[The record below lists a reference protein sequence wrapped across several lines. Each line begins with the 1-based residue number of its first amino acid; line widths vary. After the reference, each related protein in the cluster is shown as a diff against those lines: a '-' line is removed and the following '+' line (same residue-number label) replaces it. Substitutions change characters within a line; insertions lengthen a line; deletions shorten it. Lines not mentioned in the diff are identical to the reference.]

1 MEPGLEFKHSVTTT
15 ITAEKQTVVNETQ
28 LLDGDDVV
36 LSTNQ
41 TVSIPVGKTYHIEA
55 QGDINGNTI
64 KRVLNVA
71 NNLLGTNAFSYEDT
85 NEATDTDTVK
95 FTAQYNAETFTF
107 SGTAPVNSEV
117 RIVFEDGTNAKVEP
131 LSTGAWSH
139 TITEDELEYG
149 TNQIVLINGT
159 KDTDLITIAI
169 ERERPPEPFNDEF
182 TYVTAASGQ
191 SISGTVADSRA
202 TVNIDVDGKD
212 YSTLPGEDLTW
223 TVNLDPALAH
233 NSAVSITVSYE
244 GTTSA
249 AKKFTHY
256 KNSAQLD
263 QTAGQTVT
271 GTAEPFAPIKVTTTK
286 YGEQNVSADAAGLW
300 DVDFSAGL
308 PANEAVKI
316 EINGVAL
323 PDITYTGPADIE
335 YTFTAIVMNAT
346 TVQGQGTPGETVTVT
361 PSNGGDPSSVLV
373 DQTAQWEV
381 TLSIPLNNLDTVQ
394 VSTSEQQIT
403 ASYVFFEADIVTK
416 TQLEGIAIAGTTVSV
431 GESNTLV
438 GDNNRWT
445 LILPAALTPNQVITL
460 TNGQE
465 SAELTYVVPFT
476 AYVDSEG
483 LSVIG
488 TSSEAS
494 VLITIDGVDQ
504 NIVVDAAGDWIYT
517 PAQALTVGQVVTVQS
532 GIESKV
538 MTYTGVTA
546 FTAELSPNKDQ
557 VTGNVDAAAK
567 IRVIFED
574 NSMVEQQVEAGV
586 YVLDLGRVVA
596 QGSPIVV
603 SCIVDNTLH
612 KAITIYA

>member
-36 LSTNQ
+36 LSTSQ

-71 NNLLGTNAFSYEDT
+71 NNLLGANAFSYEDS
-85 NEATDTDTVK
+85 NDATDTDTVK
-95 FTAQYNAETFTF
+95 FTAQYDAETLTF
-107 SGTAPVNSEV
+107 SGTAPVNSVV

-131 LSTGAWSH
+131 LSTGGWSH
-139 TITEDELEYG
+139 TINEDGLQYG
-149 TNQIVLINGT
+149 SNEIILINGT
-159 KDTDLITIAI
+159 SDTDLIVLKV

-182 TYVTAASGQ
+182 TYVTTASGQ

-202 TVNIDVDGKD
+202 TVNIDVDGKV
-212 YSTLPGEDLTW
+212 YSTSPGLDLTW
-223 TVNLDPALAH
+223 TVNPDPALAH
-233 NSAVSITVSYE
+233 NSVVSITVSYD
-244 GTTSA
+244 GTTSLPKA
-249 AKKFTHY
+249 FTFF
-256 KNSAQLD
+256 KSSAQLD
-263 QTAGQTVT
+263 QAAGQTVT
-271 GTAEPFAPIKVTTTK
+271 GTATPFAPVKVTTTK
-286 YGEQNVSADAAGLW
+286 YGEQYVSADAAGLW

-308 PANEAVKI
+308 PANEVVKI
-316 EINGVAL
+316 EVNSVAL

-361 PSNGGDPSSVLV
+361 PSNGGNPIGIVV
-373 DQTAQWEV
+373 DQTAQWQV
-381 TLSIPLNNLDTVQ
+381 ILTVPLNNLDTVQ
-394 VSTSEQQIT
+394 VSTIEQQIT
-403 ASYVFFEADIVTK
+403 ASYVFFEANIVTK
-416 TQLEGIAIAGTTVSV
+416 TQLEGIAIAGTKVSV
-431 GESNTLV
+431 GESNTIANN
-438 GDNNRWT
+438 NNRWA
-445 LILPAALTPNQVITL
+445 LILPVALTPNQVITL
-460 TNGQE
+460 NNGHE

-476 AYVDSEG
+476 AYVDSDG
-483 LSVIG
+483 LNVIG

-494 VLITIDGVDQ
+494 VLITIDGVDH

-517 PAQALTVGQVVTVQS
+517 PAQALTTGQVVTIQS
-532 GIESKV
+532 GINSKV
-538 MTYTGVTA
+538 MTYTGVTT

-557 VTGNVDAAAK
+557 VVGSVDAAAK

-574 NSMVEQQVEAGV
+574 NSMIEQQVEAGA
-586 YVLDLGRVVA
+586 YVLDLGRVVD

-603 SCIVDNTLH
+603 SCIVDNALL